1 MFRPIA
7 HKIVEKYTAFSC
19 VGAALILKVA
29 ENESRNTNCH
39 DCEEEA
45 RSFHQTLQ
53 YHKTL
58 LESYREKWNWHN
70 DNSRIPTVSWPHNI
84 PEEKEISSLQFDYKF
99 CKSLSSSYCQDVSF
113 RIASFL
119 LMQSDLDTQKKGL
132 EMMQELAEKD
142 NPDAMCAVA
151 TCFNDGRAGVE
162 INPKIA
168 TSWWMTACEK
178 YDHIQS
184 LYEMGVAF
192 YTGEGVPENEE
203 VAVEYFR
210 RAADSGHPGACYVSF
225 FVHLLLTFLFHK
237 FNTLTFMHERC

>member
-1 MFRPIA
+1 
-7 HKIVEKYTAFSC
+7 
-19 VGAALILKVA
+19 
-29 ENESRNTNCH
+29 
-39 DCEEEA
+39 
-45 RSFHQTLQ
+45 
-53 YHKTL
+53 
-58 LESYREKWNWHN
+58 
-70 DNSRIPTVSWPHNI
+70 
-84 PEEKEISSLQFDYKF
+84 
-99 CKSLSSSYCQDVSF
+99 
-113 RIASFL
+113 
-119 LMQSDLDTQKKGL
+119 
-132 EMMQELAEKD
+132 LAEKD

>member
-1 MFRPIA
+1 MFRPITY
-7 HKIVEKYTAFSC
+7 KIVEESKRFVF
-19 VGAALILKVA
+19 VGAALLLKVA
-29 ENESRNTNCH
+29 ENSSSNCH
-39 DCEEEA
+39 DCEEEE

-58 LESYREKWNWHN
+58 LEDYKEKWNWHN
-70 DNSRIPTVSWPHNI
+70 VNSRIPTVSWPQNI

-99 CKSLSSSYCQDVSF
+99 CKSLNSSYCQDLSF

-119 LMQSDLDTQKKGL
+119 LMQPDLGTQKKGL
-132 EMMQELAEKD
+132 EMVQELAEKD
-142 NPDAMCAVA
+142 NPDAMCALA

-162 INPKIA
+162 INPKVA

-178 YDHIQS
+178 HEHIQS

-203 VAVEYFR
+203 VAVEYFK
-210 RAADSGHPGACYVSF
+210 RAADSGHSGACYVSF
-225 FVHLLLTFLFHK
+225 CFLHAFLYWLLSISL
-237 FNTLTFMHERC
+237 